1 MTKKQEQPLSISGD
15 EKQKLDGRKLKEL
28 DGQTAAIILEPIQ
41 GEAGVVV
48 PPEGYLVAARRIA
61 PPVPSGSDSTE

>member
-28 DGQTAAIILEPIQ
+28 DGRTAAMLEE
-41 GEAGVVV
+41 GEVKAITGEGEDWWCPNPDCEVV
-48 PPEGYLVAARRIA
+48 
-61 PPVPSGSDSTE
+61 DK